1 MKVVEVEVGQ
11 EVLASHDEVP
21 DVGVVGGLASLVE
34 LTGLMAVGGVVRV
47 KEGKVPVNLL
57 NVHDDAIYLKDGVTV
72 GRLVPITAVTRSVSK
87 VSPSDSSGVHE
98 RLLTD

>member
-21 DVGVVGGLASLVE
+21 DVGVVEGLASLVE